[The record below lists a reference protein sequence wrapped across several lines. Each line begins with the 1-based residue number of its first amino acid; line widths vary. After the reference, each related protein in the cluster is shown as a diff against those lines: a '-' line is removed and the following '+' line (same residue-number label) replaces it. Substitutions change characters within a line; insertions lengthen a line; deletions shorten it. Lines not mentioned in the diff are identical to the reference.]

1 MPGVFTRRI
10 LAAGALALAA
20 ATAPLA
26 AASAEDMKLII
37 SSALPQKH
45 MWVGQHMDPF
55 ADGIEK
61 ATDGRI
67 AFDRYYAGELV
78 SVGREYDGLTGHT
91 IDVSAP
97 FLAPYQEG
105 IFPLSDVS
113 QLPTLGT
120 DSPMITRAF
129 QKLLDSDVALQ
140 DGKTF
145 YQLELTDNGL
155 VGWPLGASQ
164 PYAISTTGKVLDDPS
179 DFQGLPARAGAT
191 LHVIGVEQLGDT
203 SVYMPAAEA
212 YEALSRGTIEGILL
226 SIGDWRSYSVQEL
239 LKYTI
244 TGINMGSWESYLAI
258 RQDTW
263 DEMPDDLKKIW
274 DQTARQAAL
283 DNAAYVV
290 KQDEIM
296 IDEAK
301 KDYGAQFVDV
311 KTLSPEMQAHMAQ
324 AATNTWKVWIDK
336 MEEQGEPG
344 LATAQLWAKL
354 ITAEGGQLPD
364 GVDKILQ

>member
-1 MPGVFTRRI
+1 MRGLI
-10 LAAGALALAA
+10 AAGAIALAA
-20 ATAPLA
+20 AAVPLA
-26 AASAEDMKLII
+26 TAAAEEIKLVISA
-37 SSALPQKH
+37 ALPQKH
-45 MWVGQHMDPF
+45 MWVGHHMDPF
-55 ADGIEK
+55 ADLIEK
-61 ATDGRI
+61 ETGGRI

-105 IFPLSDVS
+105 RFPLSDVT

-129 QKLLDSDVALQ
+129 QKLLDSKEPLK

-145 YQLELTDNGL
+145 YELELTDNGL

-179 DFQGLPARAGAT
+179 DFQGLPARGGAT
-191 LHVIGVEQLGDT
+191 LHVIGIEKLGAT
-203 SVYMPAAEA
+203 PVYMPAAEA

-244 TGINMGSWESYLAI
+244 TGINMGSWESYLAM
-258 RQDTW
+258 RKDSW
-263 DEMPDDLKKIW
+263 DGMPDDLKEIW
-274 DQTARQAAL
+274 DRVARQAAL

-290 KQDEIM
+290 QQDEIM
-296 IDEAK
+296 MKEASEQ
-301 KDYGAQFVDV
+301 YGSQFVDI
-311 KTLSPEMQAHMAQ
+311 KTLSPEMQAHMAK
-324 AATNTWKVWIDK
+324 AATETWKAWIDK
-336 MEEQGEPG
+336 MESEGEPG
-344 LATAQLWAKL
+344 LATARLWARL
-354 ITAEGGQLPD
+354 ITEEGGELPP
-364 GVDKILQ
+364 GVAEILQ

>member
-1 MPGVFTRRI
+1 MHRLI
-10 LAAGALALAA
+10 AAGALALAA
-20 ATAPLA
+20 AALPPG
-26 AASAEDMKLII
+26 AASAQDMTLII

-55 ADGIEK
+55 ADRIEK

-105 IFPLSDVS
+105 IFPLSDVT
-113 QLPTLGT
+113 QLPTLET
-120 DSPMITRAF
+120 DSPKITRAF
-129 QKLLDSDVALQ
+129 QKLLDSDVKLK

-145 YQLELTDNGL
+145 YELELTENGL

-164 PYAISTTGKVLDDPS
+164 PYAISTTGKVLDDPA
-179 DFQGLPARAGAT
+179 DFNGLPARAGAT
-191 LHVIGVEQLGDT
+191 LHVIGVEKLGAT

-274 DQTARQAAL
+274 DETARQAAL

-290 KQDEIM
+290 KQDEVM
-296 IDEAK
+296 IEEAGRE
-301 KDYGAQFVDV
+301 YGSKFVDIG
-311 KTLSPEMQAHMAQ
+311 TLSPEMQAHMAK
-324 AATNTWKVWIDK
+324 AATETWQAWIDK

-344 LATAQLWAKL
+344 LATARLWAEL
-354 ITAEGGQLPD
+354 ITAEGGKLPP
-364 GVDKILQ
+364 GVEKILQ